1 MNFWLPGPK
10 AVVAG
15 IGSRHISVAE
25 SQLLAATGAWVL
37 SHNGALR
44 SGGALGADTAW
55 IGRADIHPARVTV
68 CLPEALASLS
78 AMARRRLRTGIQLEG
93 PPYPAW
99 CEALAV
105 AEWTFGERLCE
116 VGLPPYTDPPVL
128 EEFEARRGWHALR
141 NRAVGAYI
149 QQLMIRNARIIFPE
163 EGRPWISPWGCSG
176 ARRTAGV
183 PDTVSGLHG
192 PPGCRRLTC
201 ATLPCW
207 RQRGLRCS
215 SDWARLRDVD
225 AAVGASWIVPSRQ

>member
-25 SQLLAATGAWVL
+25 SQLLAASGAWVL

-68 CLPEALASLS
+68 CLPEAPASLS

-163 EGRPWISPWGCSG
+163 EGRPVDLALGMLGSTPNGG
-176 ARRTAGV
+176 GTGHGFRLARAAGV
-183 PDTVSGLHG
+183 PTFD
-192 PPGCRRLTC
+192 
-201 ATLPCW
+201 
-207 RQRGLRCS
+207 LR
-215 SDWARLRDVD
+215 D
-225 AAVGASWIVPSRQ
+225 AAVLAAARAALQQRLG

>member
-15 IGSRHISVAE
+15 IGSRNISVAE
-25 SQLLAATGAWVL
+25 WQLLAATGAWVL

-44 SGGALGADTAW
+44 SGGAIGADTAW

-68 CLPEALASLS
+68 CLPEAPASLS
-78 AMARRRLRTGIQLEG
+78 AVARQRLPTGIQLEG
-93 PPYPAW
+93 PPYPPW

-116 VGLPPYTDPPVL
+116 VGLPPYTEPSVL
-128 EEFEARRGWHALR
+128 AEFEARRGWRALR

-163 EGRPWISPWGCSG
+163 EGRPVDLVLGMLGSTPSG
-176 ARRTAGV
+176 GGTGHGFRLARAAGV
-183 PDTVSGLHG
+183 PTFDLRDADVLAAA
-192 PPGCRRLTC
+192 RAAL
-201 ATLPCW
+201 
-207 RQRGLRCS
+207 RQRLG
-215 SDWARLRDVD
+215 
-225 AAVGASWIVPSRQ
+225 